1 MRILLAILTHH
12 DLPRLRRALASANLQ
27 RRARGVD
34 VEVVVVV
41 NSLDREYERLV
52 VRTAAD
58 LGVRAVATDSNGR
71 PGRGKNA
78 CLDLLLESGCDYLC
92 QLDGDDWLYPTWAES
107 VAEHL
112 RRLPHV
118 DALGIV
124 PIDCLGSAEGLTF
137 EVGQGV
143 VAGVWGTSTA
153 YPFDAA
159 GPGRAPLWAEPGT
172 TSNPDM
178 IRLLSRPAA
187 ARWRFDE
194 ELPIGEDTLLSLA
207 LLSSHQRGELSY
219 WLTMASDWMIVDRTT
234 PGSVQRT
241 YSHQEAL
248 EPLRSKAA
256 ALVDPA
262 RSSAAELPILYP
274 PLLLSAD
281 EKRSWI
287 ERTWRPEAPL
297 SRVARN
303 RQPIAET

>member
-12 DLPRLRRALASANLQ
+12 DLPRLRRALASVRLQ
-27 RRARGVD
+27 RKARGVEVD
-34 VEVVVVV
+34 VVVVV

-58 LGVRAVATDSNGR
+58 LGVRVVVTDSNGR

-78 CLDLLLESGCDYLC
+78 CLDLFLESGCDYLC

-112 RRLPHV
+112 RRLPQV

-124 PIDCLGSAEGLTF
+124 PIDCLGSSKGFTF
-137 EVGQGV
+137 DVEQGV
-143 VAGVWGTSTA
+143 PAGVWTTSSA
-153 YPFDAA
+153 YPFETG
-159 GPGRAPLWAEPGT
+159 GPGVAPLWEEPGT
-172 TSNPDM
+172 TANADM
-178 IRLLSRPAA
+178 IRLLSRAGA

-241 YSHQEAL
+241 YSHKEAL

-256 ALVDPA
+256 QLVDPA
-262 RSSAAELPILYP
+262 RSSSAELPILYP
-274 PLLLSAD
+274 PLLLSTD

-287 ERTWRPEAPL
+287 ERTWRPEAAA
-297 SRVARN
+297 SDARG
-303 RQPIAET
+303 

>member
-12 DLPRLRRALASANLQ
+12 DLPRLRRALASASLQ

-41 NSLDREYERLV
+41 NSLDREYERLTM
-52 VRTAAD
+52 RACAD
-58 LGVRAVATDSNGR
+58 LSFRVVATESNGR

-78 CLDLLLESGCDYLC
+78 CLDLFLEGGCDYLC

-112 RRLPHV
+112 RRLPQV

-124 PIDCLGSAEGLTF
+124 PIDCLGSSKGFTF
-137 EVGQGV
+137 EVGPDV

-159 GPGRAPLWAEPGT
+159 GPGRAPLWEEPGT
-172 TSNPDM
+172 TANADM
-178 IRLLSRPAA
+178 IRLLSRAGA

-241 YSHQEAL
+241 YSHKEAL
-248 EPLRSKAA
+248 EPLRGKAA
-256 ALVDPA
+256 QLVDPA
-262 RSSAAELPILYP
+262 RSSSAELPILYP

-281 EKRSWI
+281 DKRSWI
-287 ERTWRPEAPL
+287 ERTWRPAAPL

-303 RQPIAET
+303 RQPIA

>member
-12 DLPRLRRALASANLQ
+12 DLPRLRRALASVRLQ
-27 RRARGVD
+27 RKARGVEVD
-34 VEVVVVV
+34 VVVVV
-41 NSLDREYERLV
+41 NSLNREYERLV

-58 LGVRAVATDSNGR
+58 LGVRVVATDSNGR

-78 CLDLLLESGCDYLC
+78 CLDLFLESGCDYLC

-107 VAEHL
+107 VGEHL
-112 RRLPHV
+112 RRLPQV

-124 PIDCLGSAEGLTF
+124 PIDCLGSSYGFTF
-137 EVGQGV
+137 EVEQGV
-143 VAGVWGTSTA
+143 DAGVWGTSAA
-153 YPFDAA
+153 YPFDST
-159 GPGRAPLWAEPGT
+159 GPGVAPLWKESGT
-172 TSNPDM
+172 TANADM

-194 ELPIGEDTLLSLA
+194 QLPIGEDTLLSLA

-241 YSHQEAL
+241 YSHKEAL

-256 ALVDPA
+256 QLVDPA
-262 RSSAAELPILYP
+262 RSSSAELPILYP
-274 PLLLSAD
+274 PLLLSTD

-287 ERTWRPEAPL
+287 ERTWRPGAAASGP
-297 SRVARN
+297 RG
-303 RQPIAET
+303 